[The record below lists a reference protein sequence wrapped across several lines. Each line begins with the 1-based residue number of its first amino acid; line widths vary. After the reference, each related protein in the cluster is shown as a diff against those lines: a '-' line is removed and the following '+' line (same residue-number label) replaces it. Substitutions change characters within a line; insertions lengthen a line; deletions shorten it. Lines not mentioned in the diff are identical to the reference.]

1 MSDEYLT
8 LTSDASL
15 DVFADNKIGQ
25 FRVKLPK
32 KIYLDRSRHQI
43 GLKYISFPHKTY
55 NIEDGT
61 FSVIVHKLD
70 LDDTIWP
77 IQFNTKIPSG
87 YYKNPNTLKIA
98 LNKAIKDII
107 AQNTE
112 SYRAVKRAGVTL
124 RNLRFEYYSNS
135 EKMTLEH
142 NPDEENAGE
151 YYIFVRLSYEL
162 LVKLGRFSSGD
173 LDNSVLSGE
182 SRRNL
187 ILPTPVDD
195 PDSQDQIEHTVDLSS
210 GQNAV
215 FVYSDVIENNRPIGN
230 TLSPLLSIVPFE
242 GVHGTQLHYEPTNIE
257 YCEPRFDEIDEISIQ
272 LLFDTGERIKFTGGK
287 VYVTLHIK
295 DKYA

>member
-87 YYKNPNTLKIA
+87 YYNCLLYKWDAADERSSVNL
-98 LNKAIKDII
+98 
-107 AQNTE
+107 
-112 SYRAVKRAGVTL
+112 AG
-124 RNLRFEYYSNS
+124 
-135 EKMTLEH
+135 
-142 NPDEENAGE
+142 G
-151 YYIFVRLSYEL
+151 
-162 LVKLGRFSSGD
+162 G
-173 LDNSVLSGE
+173 
-182 SRRNL
+182 
-187 ILPTPVDD
+187 
-195 PDSQDQIEHTVDLSS
+195 
-210 GQNAV
+210 
-215 FVYSDVIENNRPIGN
+215 
-230 TLSPLLSIVPFE
+230 
-242 GVHGTQLHYEPTNIE
+242 GTKKQKQT
-257 YCEPRFDEIDEISIQ
+257 Q
-272 LLFDTGERIKFTGGK
+272 
-287 VYVTLHIK
+287 
-295 DKYA
+295 